1 MRRIVVVGV
10 IGVGLAIAGCGDNQV
25 QRDMAAIDRTP
36 EPEYKTAE
44 GGLPTVTKPMGFQ
57 ECLATIRGAATDMAT
72 APINIVETANLRIV
86 RFNTSDGSV
95 LITCN
100 GPERKMVMIRSPH
113 KG

>member
-1 MRRIVVVGV
+1 MTIRFRGTWP
-10 IGVGLAIAGCGDNQV
+10 L
-25 QRDMAAIDRTP
+25 
-36 EPEYKTAE
+36 YKTAE